1 MPKKTCPQGAAS
13 LSVICVYRLF
23 WVRSLFKS
31 KCFLKGT
38 QCRGNQ
44 LVKNKLS
51 LFSIYLTFFVDN
63 LCWSI
68 VFPIFAPYFLNAHSP
83 LFAPSVSVA
92 TKTTILGLF
101 LMAFSIGQFFGAPMI
116 GEYADKAGRRR
127 ALLLTIPCTLLGL
140 IITAWSMKAY
150 ALIFLFMG
158 RLITGLS
165 ASNGSICLAAISD
178 ISKTEK
184 EKTRNFGHFSAI
196 AGLSFIL
203 GAFVG
208 GKLADPTINPNFS
221 PNFPIWIACIFSA
234 FNFIFVY
241 FGFKETSV
249 IDPKQKFSLFSCF
262 TNIKTALLTKKIHT
276 IFALYFLF
284 IFSWTILIQYIP
296 VILVDRYQFT
306 SSNIG
311 DLALFVGVFW
321 AIGSGHLKQWL
332 LQFMSSSNLL
342 KTTLVLSFFLTAYI
356 TYPIHIYTML
366 SLLGLCVIA
375 GGIIW
380 PLCTSMLSNLAPL
393 QMQGKIMSFSQSIQ
407 ALAMALA
414 AVIGGVSFKWS
425 IHIPFLIAAAAIFIS
440 GCLYTKDTSKIGF

>member
-1 MPKKTCPQGAAS
+1 M
-13 LSVICVYRLF
+13 
-23 WVRSLFKS
+23 RSFFKSKRLFKS
-31 KCFLKGT
+31 ASS
-38 QCRGNQ
+38 RGNS

-51 LFSIYLTFFVDN
+51 LLSIYLTFFVDN

-68 VFPIFAPYFLNAHSP
+68 VFPIFAPYFLNDNSP
-83 LFAPSVSVA
+83 LFATTVSIA

-101 LMAFSIGQFFGAPMI
+101 LMAFSLGQFLGAPMI
-116 GEYADKAGRRR
+116 GEYADKLGRRR
-127 ALLLTIPCTLLGL
+127 ALLLTIPCTLIGL
-140 IITAWSMKAY
+140 LITAWSMKEY
-150 ALIFLFMG
+150 LLVFIFVG
-158 RLITGLS
+158 RLITGIA

-178 ISKTEK
+178 VSESER
-184 EKTRNFGHFSAI
+184 EKTKNFGYFSAI

-234 FNFIFVY
+234 LNFIFVY
-241 FGFKETSV
+241 FGFKETS
-249 IDPKQKFSLFSCF
+249 ILDPRQKFSLFSGF
-262 TNIKTALLTKKIHT
+262 TDIKTALLTKKTHT
-276 IFALYFLF
+276 IFAIYFLF
-284 IFSWTILIQYIP
+284 VFSWTILIQYIP

-321 AIGSGHLKQWL
+321 AIGSGQLKQFL
-332 LQFMSSSNLL
+332 LQFISASNLL
-342 KTTLVLSFFLTAYI
+342 KITLVISFFLTAYV
-356 TYPIHIYTML
+356 TYPIHIYTL
-366 SLLGLCVIA
+366 LALLGLCVIA

-407 ALAMALA
+407 ALAMAFA
-414 AVIGGVSFKWS
+414 ALVGGVSFKWS
-425 IHIPFLIAAAAIFIS
+425 IHIPFLIAATAILVS
-440 GCLYTKDTSKIGF
+440 GCLYWTQKTKKPT